1 MEYGEKKP
9 ERFWL
14 PKQLGVES
22 TLAHEIRAT
31 AAADRRGIR
40 EQIGYL
46 IELGLSHRAALLSN
60 EHRSESLHSP
70 AHFGIPRKPLQ
81 HATAQ
86 GGTQVHTSARRIRA

>member
-1 MEYGEKKP
+1 MDFGKKT

-14 PKQLGVES
+14 PKQLGVDS

-31 AAADRRGIR
+31 ASADRRGIR

-46 IELGLSHRAALLSN
+46 IELGLSHRAALLAN
-60 EHRSESLHSP
+60 EHRRESLHSP
-70 AHFGIPRKPLQ
+70 THFGTTKKPPQ

-86 GGTQVHTSARRIRA
+86 GGTPAHADARGRRSA